1 MKKAVSTSIVKVIFV
16 TSKVALLVLGIAS
29 SGYCNES
36 FYKNHARGWHW
47 YERNKESEEMMRG
60 ERKSRMWKHILAQ
73 QFSVKNQVLKL
84 YFYIICIRIQK

>member
-1 MKKAVSTSIVKVIFV
+1 MGKAVSTAVIKVIFV

-47 YERNKESEEMMRG
+47 YEMSKESEEFFKKIGRASCR
-60 ERKSRMWKHILAQ
+60 ERVS
-73 QFSVKNQVLKL
+73 SPV
-84 YFYIICIRIQK
+84 